1 MSTDARRINNRA
13 LLLAGAL
20 AVLCFAQAARVTA
33 EARQTDRDRGDA
45 SAEAASAEAARG
57 DSLADARA
65 ALEAAQAE
73 RAALAEGAPEPVAA
87 SPRWLS
93 VSLADREVT
102 LYVDGAPTMTAGVAV
117 GMGNDPAAGAWARA
131 FSTPRGR
138 RVVEALVEEPVWIP
152 PDWHYTEQSYATGLP
167 VVAVAEGQAYDV
179 GDGSTVEVRSG
190 SVGLVKDGSFT
201 PYAPGTDIVA
211 GGAVIQPPI
220 SSSQRRYKYVLG
232 KHMIDV
238 GQGYAFHGTDK
249 PWSVGQA
256 ASHGCMR
263 MKSEEIAV
271 LFEQIEV
278 GDPVF
283 IY

>member
-1 MSTDARRINNRA
+1 VVAEVARDKSA
-13 LLLAGAL
+13 Y
-20 AVLCFAQAARVTA
+20 A
-33 EARQTDRDRGDA
+33 EALV
-45 SAEAASAEAARG
+45 AEEANLAAINAQRTA
-57 DSLADARA
+57 LADAA
-65 ALEAAQAE
+65 DA
-73 RAALAEGAPEPVAA
+73 PVAIGE
-87 SPRWLS
+87 RWLS
-93 VSLADREVT
+93 VSLADRVVT
-102 LYVDGAPTMTAGVAV
+102 LYVNGEAVDSAGVAV
-117 GMGNDPAAGAWARA
+117 GMGNDPNAGAWAKA

-138 RVVEALVEEPVWIP
+138 RKVEGLVEDPVWVP

-167 VVAVAEGQAYDV
+167 VVAVSEGQAYEV
-179 GDGSTVEVRSG
+179 GDGSSVEVRDG

-201 PYAPGTDIVA
+201 AYAPGTDIVA

-220 SSSQRRYKYVLG
+220 SSSQRRYNYVLG
-232 KHMIDV
+232 KHMIDI

-263 MKSEEIAV
+263 MKAEEIAV